1 VIITKEQKAMLFM
14 LTASL
19 LFSGAAMFAKLVARL
34 GAAEITF
41 FRNVVGIVILL
52 FIFKFSL
59 PKKFDASKLHLLL
72 FRGII
77 GTVALMAFFYNV
89 GMVSL
94 ADAVTLSKT
103 EPLFS
108 AILGFALFSE
118 KLDKIKIAALVIGF
132 LGVFVI
138 GFDKGISMAYANI
151 IGVFGGLCA
160 AIAYTTIR
168 SLKDSFDHRFVV
180 LSFMGFGTLLPL
192 FVMLLAPYIGEGEI
206 VRSFVTPSQKEALFL
221 VSIGVLSA
229 AAQVLITKA
238 YFYAKAGVVSSVS
251 YSTLLF
257 GGLFGLLIGDSI
269 PSAVGFLGIALIV
282 ASGFL
287 IARK

>member
-1 VIITKEQKAMLFM
+1 MLFM
-14 LTASL
+14 LAASL
-19 LFSGAAMFAKLVARL
+19 LFSGVAMLAKLVARL

-41 FRNVVGIVILL
+41 FRNAVGIVILL

-72 FRGII
+72 FRGFI

-89 GMVSL
+89 SMVSL

-118 KLDKIKIAALVIGF
+118 KLDKTKIAALVIGF

-138 GFDKGISMAYANI
+138 GFDKGVSMAYANI

-160 AIAYTTIR
+160 ALAYTTIR

-180 LSFMGFGTLLPL
+180 LSFMGFGTFLPL
-192 FVMLLAPYIGEGEI
+192 FIMWLAAFAGEGEI
-206 VRSFVTPSQKEALFL
+206 VRSFVAPTQKEFVYLAL
-221 VSIGVLSA
+221 IGILSA
-229 AAQVLITKA
+229 VAQVLMTKA

-251 YSTLLF
+251 YSTVLF
-257 GGLFGLLIGDSI
+257 GGIFGFLIGDSI
-269 PSAVGFLGIALIV
+269 PGVVGFLGMALIV

-287 IARK
+287 IVRK